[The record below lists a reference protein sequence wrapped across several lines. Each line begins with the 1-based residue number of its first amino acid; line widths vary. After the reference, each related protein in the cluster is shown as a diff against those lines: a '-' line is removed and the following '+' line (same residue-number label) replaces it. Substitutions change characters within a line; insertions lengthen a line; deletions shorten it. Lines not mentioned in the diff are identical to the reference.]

1 MYVVQKTLF
10 FLLLAATCLS
20 CKQLEESRLQTKKVA
35 ERTAGIAV
43 VYIGAANC
51 HRYLAAQGRSAA
63 EIAQVI
69 DRNKSFG
76 RYITHL
82 VDGDNGELITV
93 EFMQVRHNFDLQF
106 SGDRF
111 LRKLT
116 ASTVSMA
123 QIEGSCR
130 RLLLRV
136 DSAGLCQRLSCWLAR
151 CASESRP
158 SICGRILA
166 MIMVQCSATK
176 CSARSVPCAVQ
187 LATSVI
193 YGPRWTS
200 LSRCAYAGVLSKIAK
215 KSTRKHLPSQ
225 ASPSDA
231 LIAL

>member
-1 MYVVQKTLF
+1 MDVVRKILF
-10 FLLLAATCLS
+10 VLLLAVTCLS
-20 CKQLEESRLQTKKVA
+20 CKRLEESRLQTKK
-35 ERTAGIAV
+35 ETRRTAGIAV

-51 HRYLAAQGRSAA
+51 RRYLAAQERSAA

-82 VDGDNGELITV
+82 ADGDNGELITV
-93 EFMQVRHNFDLQF
+93 EFMKARHNFDLQF

-136 DSAGLCQRLSCWLAR
+136 DAAGVVPTLELLVGTTRQREQAKHMR
-151 CASESRP
+151 EDFGDDYGA
-158 SICGRILA
+158 
-166 MIMVQCSATK
+166 VQCNGAFCTLSAVRHATRYF
-176 CSARSVPCAVQ
+176 SYLLPTADQ
-187 LATSVI
+187 LVKVRV
-193 YGPRWTS
+193 RWCPQQDCQTIHTET
-200 LSRCAYAGVLSKIAK
+200 LTVTGIA
-215 KSTRKHLPSQ
+215 P
-225 ASPSDA
+225 
-231 LIAL
+231 